1 MSMGGRTDIDNDDNE
16 QQTSSTN
23 VSRMTP
29 TNLIKHESQTNPNQ
43 DFDENKMND
52 DDDSDLLIRDTIL
65 PHRKRIRK
73 DTLQYMQPQQSTTSC
88 KILYVSFYYFFY
100 TLSELKK
107 SIILVRRQVLIVLF
121 SSVSQ

>member
-1 MSMGGRTDIDNDDNE
+1 MGGRTDIDNDDNE

-29 TNLIKHESQTNPNQ
+29 TNSIKHESQTNPNQ

-73 DTLQYMQPQQSTTSC
+73 DTLQYIQTQQSTTSC
-88 KILYVSFYYFFY
+88 KILYVSFIISFY